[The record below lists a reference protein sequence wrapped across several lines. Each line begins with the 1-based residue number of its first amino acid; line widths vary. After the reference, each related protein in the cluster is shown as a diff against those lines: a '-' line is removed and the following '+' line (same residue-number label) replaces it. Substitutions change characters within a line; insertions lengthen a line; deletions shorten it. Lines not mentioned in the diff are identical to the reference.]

1 MAKKKLDK
9 KNKEKTEPKQGTKL
23 WGGRFSEAT
32 DRLTEELNASI
43 GFDIRLLSHD
53 IKGSVAHA
61 SGLERAGILTPK
73 EREKIE
79 KGLKSVEE
87 DILSGRFVPTIAD
100 EDIHMAVEGR
110 LTSKIGSLGGKLHT
124 ARSRNDQ
131 VALDTRLF
139 LREETT
145 KVIKLL
151 KELQKTLCQV
161 SEKNIDVIMPGYT
174 HLQRAQPIL
183 FAHHM
188 LAYQEMI
195 KRDRERF
202 TETLKRI
209 DVMPLGSGA
218 LAGSPYNIDRRYVAK
233 LLGFKK
239 ISTNSMDA
247 VASRDVLLEFL
258 SNSAIL
264 MINLSRLSEELVLW
278 NSEEFGFIELS
289 DAFTTG
295 SSIMPQKKNP
305 DIAELTRGK
314 SGRVT
319 GNLVTLLMVM
329 KALPLAYNKDM
340 QEDKEPLFDSVDTIK
355 ACLQILSPMLKKMKV
370 KKKQMRKATEE
381 GFLMATDAADYLVAS
396 GLPFRQAHEAIGKTV
411 AFAAKNNKNLS
422 DLSLKEWQGF
432 SKYFKAD
439 ILEVITPEA
448 SINSRTLT
456 GGTAFKSVKSEL
468 SKAKQELR
476 KKP

>member
-295 SSIMPQKKNP
+295 SSIMPQK
-305 DIAELTRGK
+305 
-314 SGRVT
+314 
-319 GNLVTLLMVM
+319 
-329 KALPLAYNKDM
+329 
-340 QEDKEPLFDSVDTIK
+340 
-355 ACLQILSPMLKKMKV
+355 
-370 KKKQMRKATEE
+370 
-381 GFLMATDAADYLVAS
+381 
-396 GLPFRQAHEAIGKTV
+396 
-411 AFAAKNNKNLS
+411 
-422 DLSLKEWQGF
+422 
-432 SKYFKAD
+432 
-439 ILEVITPEA
+439 
-448 SINSRTLT
+448 
-456 GGTAFKSVKSEL
+456 
-468 SKAKQELR
+468 
-476 KKP
+476 

>member
-1 MAKKKLDK
+1 
-9 KNKEKTEPKQGTKL
+9 
-23 WGGRFSEAT
+23 
-32 DRLTEELNASI
+32 
-43 GFDIRLLSHD
+43 
-53 IKGSVAHA
+53 
-61 SGLERAGILTPK
+61 
-73 EREKIE
+73 
-79 KGLKSVEE
+79 
-87 DILSGRFVPTIAD
+87 
-100 EDIHMAVEGR
+100 
-110 LTSKIGSLGGKLHT
+110 
-124 ARSRNDQ
+124 
-131 VALDTRLF
+131 
-139 LREETT
+139 
-145 KVIKLL
+145 
-151 KELQKTLCQV
+151 
-161 SEKNIDVIMPGYT
+161 
-174 HLQRAQPIL
+174 
-183 FAHHM
+183 
-188 LAYQEMI
+188 
-195 KRDRERF
+195 
-202 TETLKRI
+202 
-209 DVMPLGSGA
+209 
-218 LAGSPYNIDRRYVAK
+218 
-233 LLGFKK
+233 
-239 ISTNSMDA
+239 
-247 VASRDVLLEFL
+247 
-258 SNSAIL
+258 
-264 MINLSRLSEELVLW
+264 
-278 NSEEFGFIELS
+278 
-289 DAFTTG
+289 
-295 SSIMPQKKNP
+295 
-305 DIAELTRGK
+305 ELTRGK